1 MKEIQFA
8 YFKSSVE
15 HIIKSKVIISIIFIT
30 EYLLFSIN
38 MFISNYYLLN
48 YTQPYHVYKHKI
60 HLLQFSLT
68 HIVHSR
74 FNNSHFSLIITFI
87 VMIIY
92 LIVIVVAHL
101 KRLPTKAMIVCV
113 NVLEFALCRLLFIF
127 IVDVISNQVV
137 FYGKAINNGSLAVT
151 AFIFFLIAL
160 IIIITLIF
168 KHISTHCSFCCFVVN
183 YCFDLA
189 SKRFEQCLLLLKVL
203 VSVNLNLLEINMH
216 TNGSEAHLCFLNVLI
231 ILVLLLLTV
240 YFVHSA
246 YFNSVVHINCVLYT
260 RIRLV
265 FLLTLTSESFLF
277 LTFHNHTE
285 VMYML
290 LSACLFVACVLIAM
304 NYDAMMICLNNINFD
319 NVYEH
324 VLITLHLIDN
334 NAQQMQ
340 RVIYIK
346 NVRYHFIFC
355 KQCYLCQHIKDLMGY
370 KTVSVKSKDDI
381 CMIIDKYHDVFM
393 KEIERRVRKRKFYRF
408 YYDLLCLI
416 NLMRRQKGFNFK
428 VQYLFHKLV
437 QKYYKESELSKYL
450 NIKFIFLNFVNLNSL
465 KESSKF
471 KLMEDTIS
479 LTQKVSDVIHAIQQ
493 IIKGKIK
500 SSRDLIELSNQ
511 IQTLKS
517 KDIRKFL
524 SNRDNMQSYPV
535 VILRLII
542 EDMLSIPIKKEEGLL
557 WKEKNY
563 SEEFLDYHFTNDKNM
578 FIEVTLQRNSF
589 LIRKTGTELINY
601 VDHEIAKLFPTKIKK
616 SGIDTL
622 KDLINSSERKK
633 LFSFVV
639 NLNLPEN
646 NNRNGINKK
655 KSSKYVNQFKE
666 SFMSSDSECSCSE
679 SQQGSS
685 CKGNNNINN
694 DATKEDEIEY
704 YLFDF
709 YFTVSPGINN
719 SDLSLIG
726 EYAIHKNDLLISQ
739 IAEGNTHGNGNS
751 NMLTTGIGNDLLTS
765 YVGIKNTNAFINAP
779 GSTVIMGDLL
789 WLKDTT
795 CNAIICSN
803 RHCGAISRQGTN
815 GDNANGGDNNN
826 NDSNRNVVRM
836 NHNHNPSS
844 KAKVSPY
851 RGIGISNSANENEVI
866 YYVSKSLFTSTKLTG
881 IRNLREFKKN
891 FGNEQS
897 SNIIN
902 SPFKHD
908 GTHFMSF
915 VYPKLQYM
923 PMNAGNKSSV
933 TPSPW
938 PFRRAKAPM
947 NCSTIIVPN
956 NKHIF
961 NELETQQHKQ
971 TLQIPTPEVVAK
983 ANQVK
988 SLKQQL
994 NTLQMYFTKRDKDGN
1009 YIIKRDKDDYALV
1022 PQLSIKSGKKIYK
1035 VYLFI
1040 KLSNNNTLYS
1050 KRKSQLFELGST
1062 LQLFK
1067 KDTVKVE
1074 DTKTATRT
1082 GTATNQGDGLG
1093 TFMEGSNSVN
1103 TLSSNTSIF
1112 SIKLYK
1118 KEDKKFKAE
1127 TEREQRLIV
1136 YKNRFHTFTVVIVSF
1151 SFFIIIINVVSLI
1164 VNFYL
1169 NSQLISI
1176 NDIYSNSKETNRLFF
1191 SLLSSFFS
1199 TMCVGYPNST
1209 QCVNYLL
1216 EKCKEDQTTY
1226 NLSTNVFHYI
1236 QLENEKK
1243 LNEMI
1248 LHTKQL
1254 KQHIYA
1260 LNSAPLTRMFNVD
1273 FNYLMFGVVNDQ
1285 PSLTTTTISF
1295 SHALEILSTSLNT
1308 VLKYPQYSTEPIYV
1322 ITSLAFDMSNVYGMH
1337 YIKKWQLE
1345 YYNVLLNYKTYLLT
1359 FESIQ
1364 AELYLKLK
1372 TQLQIYSVVP
1382 LLFLVLNYFLHLVLF
1397 GLLSVYLK
1405 SFLTLVKMDM
1415 NGIIKKT
1422 KEKES
1427 YQFYIKKYNILL
1439 ALSKYYEQNP
1449 NYLIHKLDVLFKK
1462 QNAVAQANQKINT
1475 YYQSTNNNTNDSGK
1489 NTTNIYVDSSVL
1501 LVNGQQIQNYSK
1513 ENDINT
1519 TNTTTTSYKHAN
1531 MNSHHKKRFI
1541 HHSAAYI
1548 TELNIPVTFQLLLI
1562 IFVFFTYF
1570 TTFFVVFI
1578 VVWMNSTNETT
1589 AKFEMVESITSA
1601 EYSTYNDFTLIQIMF
1616 LGNITEEEI
1625 SNLLTN
1631 NTDPFFL
1638 SNDIHNA
1645 MKITYNYER
1654 LNNINNKMMPL
1665 IDDEFDLTCDNFYN
1679 ELQDTKMFEINK
1691 EHPQEKFIENI
1702 STLCNSLQWFVVADE
1717 IMIYKHLFYS
1727 MYKLL
1732 KTFTDR
1738 SYEGIMKMLND
1749 NNIFKIYY
1757 YQYFVVRFMVTWYNS
1772 VVYKDKID
1780 ESTQKETMILF
1791 IYLIIEVVS
1800 ELGLFLVLSKLFF
1813 KAIKQTN
1820 NNLTLLT
1827 RAFFTH

>member
-1 MKEIQFA
+1 MKELQFA

-48 YTQPYHVYKHKI
+48 YTVPYNCYKHKI
-60 HLLQFSLT
+60 PLLQFSLT
-68 HIVHSR
+68 HIVHSQ
-74 FNNSHFSLIITFI
+74 FNNSYFNLIIPFI

-92 LIVIVVAHL
+92 SIVIVVAHL
-101 KRLPTKAMIVCV
+101 KQLPTKAMTICV
-113 NVLEFALCRLLFIF
+113 NVLEFAICRLLFIF
-127 IVDVISNQVV
+127 IIDVISNQVV
-137 FYGKAINNGSLAVT
+137 FYAKDINNGSRAIT

-160 IIIITLIF
+160 VITIALIF

-189 SKRFEQCLLLLKVL
+189 SKRFEQCLLVLKVL
-203 VSVNLNLLEINMH
+203 VSVNLNLLEINVQS
-216 TNGSEAHLCFLNVLI
+216 NGNEPHLCFLNVLI
-231 ILVLLLLTV
+231 ILLILLLTL
-240 YFVHSA
+240 YFLHSA
-246 YFNSVVHINCVLYT
+246 YYNSVVHINSMLYT
-260 RIRLV
+260 KIRLV
-265 FLLTLTSESFLF
+265 FLLTITSESFLF

-285 VMYML
+285 VMYLL
-290 LSACLFVACVLIAM
+290 LSACLFIVCVLIAM
-304 NYDAMMICLNNINFD
+304 NYDAMSICLNKINFD

-324 VLITLHLIDN
+324 VLITLHLSEN
-334 NAQQMQ
+334 HAQQMQ
-340 RVIYIK
+340 RVIYVK

-355 KQCYLCQHIKDLMGY
+355 KQCYLCQHIKDLMVY
-370 KTVSVKSKDDI
+370 KAVSVKSKEEI
-381 CMIIDKYHDVFM
+381 CTIIDKYHDVFM

-416 NLMRRQKGFNFK
+416 NLTRRQKGFNFK

-437 QKYYKESELSKYL
+437 KKYYKESETAKYL

-511 IQTLKS
+511 IQMLKS
-517 KDIRKFL
+517 KDIKKFL

-639 NLNLPEN
+639 NLNIPEN
-646 NNRNGINKK
+646 GVGKK
-655 KSSKYVNQFKE
+655 KSSKYINHIKD
-666 SFMSSDSECSCSE
+666 SFVLSDSEYSYSE
-679 SQQGSS
+679 SQQVNS
-685 CKGNNNINN
+685 KDNNRMGANGG
-694 DATKEDEIEY
+694 TKEDEIEY

-709 YFTVSPGINN
+709 YFAVSPGINN

-739 IAEGNTHGNGNS
+739 ISDGNVHNII
-751 NMLTTGIGNDLLTS
+751 TTGIGNDLLTS
-765 YVGIKNTNAFINAP
+765 DASKNANAFPNAQ

-789 WLKDTT
+789 WLKDTP
-795 CNAIICSN
+795 CNAIISSN
-803 RHCGAISRQGTN
+803 RHYGAISRQGSI
-815 GDNANGGDNNN
+815 GDNTNTNTNVNVNDNNN
-826 NDSNRNVVRM
+826 INNDSHRNVIRI
-836 NHNHNPSS
+836 NHNYS
-844 KAKVSPY
+844 KVKINPY
-851 RGIGISNSANENEVI
+851 RGVGVSNYTNENEVI
-866 YYVSKSLFTSTKLTG
+866 YYVSKSLFGSAKLTG

-891 FGNEQS
+891 FGNEQL
-897 SNIIN
+897 NIIN
-902 SPFKHD
+902 SPFKND
-908 GTHFMSF
+908 GTHFINF

-923 PMNAGNKSSV
+923 PLSGVGTKSSV
-933 TPSPW
+933 TPSPC
-938 PFRRAKAPM
+938 PFRRTRASM

-961 NELETQQHKQ
+961 NEFETNNNNQ
-971 TLQIPTPEVVAK
+971 LQIPTTEVAK
-983 ANQVK
+983 INQVK
-988 SLKQQL
+988 SLKQL
-994 NTLQMYFTKRDKDGN
+994 NTLQTYFTKRDKDGN

-1040 KLSNNNTLYS
+1040 KLSSNNTLYS
-1050 KRKSQLFELGST
+1050 KRKSHYFELGST
-1062 LQLFK
+1062 LHLFQ
-1067 KDTVKVE
+1067 KDTVKLE
-1074 DTKTATRT
+1074 DTQIATRT

-1093 TFMEGSNSVN
+1093 NFMEGSNSVN
-1103 TLSSNTSIF
+1103 TLSSNTSIL

-1151 SFFIIIINVVSLI
+1151 SFFIIVINVVSLI

-1169 NSQLISI
+1169 NSQLISL

-1216 EKCKEDQTTY
+1216 EKCKEDQTMY
-1226 NLSTNVFHYI
+1226 NLTTNIFQYI
-1236 QLENEKK
+1236 QFENEKK

-1254 KQHIYA
+1254 KKHIYS

-1273 FNYLMFGVVNDQ
+1273 FDYLMFGVVNNQ

-1308 VLKYPQYSTEPIYV
+1308 VLEYPEYSTEPIYV
-1322 ITSLAFDMSNVYGMH
+1322 ITSLTFDMSNVYGMH
-1337 YIKKWQLE
+1337 CIKKWQLE

-1364 AELYLKLK
+1364 AELYLNLK
-1372 TQLQIYSVVP
+1372 TQLQIYSLVP

-1427 YQFYIKKYNILL
+1427 YQFYVKKYNILL

-1462 QNAVAQANQKINT
+1462 RNAVTHANQNINK
-1475 YYQSTNNNTNDSGK
+1475 YYQSTNDANDTK
-1489 NTTNIYVDSSVL
+1489 NTTTTTNVYVDDSVL
-1501 LVNGQQIQNYSK
+1501 LVNGENVQEYSK
-1513 ENDINT
+1513 END
-1519 TNTTTTSYKHAN
+1519 TTTYKHTN
-1531 MNSHHKKRFI
+1531 VNSRHKKRFI
-1541 HHSAAYI
+1541 HHPASYI

-1562 IFVFFTYF
+1562 ILVFFTYF
-1570 TTFFVVFI
+1570 TAFFVVFI
-1578 VVWMNSTNETT
+1578 VVWMNSTRETT
-1589 AKFEMVESITSA
+1589 AKIEMVESITDA

-1625 SNLLTN
+1625 SSVLTN
-1631 NTDPFFL
+1631 NTDPFFI

-1654 LNNINNKMMPL
+1654 LNNINHKMMPL
-1665 IDDEFDLTCDNFYN
+1665 IDNKFVLTCDNFYN
-1679 ELQDTKMFEINK
+1679 ELQDAKMFEINK
-1691 EHPQEKFIENI
+1691 EHPQENFIENI

-1749 NNIFKIYY
+1749 DNIFKIYY

-1772 VVYKDKID
+1772 VVYKEKIN
-1780 ESTQKETMILF
+1780 ESTQKETMILV
-1791 IYLIIEVVS
+1791 IYLVIEVFS

-1820 NNLTLLT
+1820 NNLNLLT